1 MSIIEFV
8 EAREIMD
15 SRGNPTVEVDVILE
29 DGSMGRAAV
38 PSGAST
44 GVHEAVELRDG
55 DKKRF
60 MGKGVLKA
68 VDNVNT
74 LIAPELE
81 GMDAL
86 DQVAIDKAMLAL
98 DGTENKSKLGANAIL
113 GVSMAVA
120 RAAADY
126 LGVPLFKYL
135 GATTRV
141 CFPFRWPTSSMVE
154 PIRTTRSI
162 SRNSWSCPLERHR
175 FAKVY
180 G

>member
-1 MSIIEFV
+1 MSIIEFI

-86 DQVAIDKAMLAL
+86 DQVAIDQTMLAL
-98 DGTENKSKLGANAIL
+98 YGT
-113 GVSMAVA
+113 
-120 RAAADY
+120 
-126 LGVPLFKYL
+126 
-135 GATTRV
+135 
-141 CFPFRWPTSSMVE
+141 
-154 PIRTTRSI
+154 
-162 SRNSWSCPLERHR
+162 
-175 FAKVY
+175 
-180 G
+180 